1 MTDAYRRIAPVYDAV
16 TASFLRS
23 PRRALAET
31 CAGLG
36 ARRVLDVG
44 CGTGALAAMLRKQAG
59 FVVGL
64 DRSDAMLE
72 AGARGRRERTADGGG
87 GRRPNGVGRESR
99 RPLFV
104 LGDAANP
111 PFAPG
116 SFDALLYALILHE
129 TTADAGALL
138 EAGFDLAPLAL
149 VLEWRM
155 PERNLDV
162 ICAAWVHI
170 IERLAGREHYRQFRA
185 FMRAGGVRGLAHRV
199 GASILSERP
208 LAGNSL
214 VLAVLRRD

>member
-1 MTDAYRRIAPVYDAV
+1 MMDEYRRIAPVYDAA
-16 TASFLRS
+16 TAFFLRG

-44 CGTGALAAMLRKQAG
+44 CGTGALSAMLRKRTDFA
-59 FVVGL
+59 VGL
-64 DRSDAMLE
+64 ERSAAMLK
-72 AGARGRRERTADGGG
+72 AGASGRRKRAADHGG
-87 GRRPNGVGRESR
+87 GRHPGGAGREQF

-104 LGDAANP
+104 QGDAANP

-116 SFDALLYALILHE
+116 SFDALVYALILHE
-129 TTADAGALL
+129 TTADADALL
-138 EAGFDLAPLAL
+138 DAGFALAPLAL

-170 IERLAGREHYRQFRA
+170 IERLAGQKHYRQFRA
-185 FMRAGGVRGLAHRV
+185 FMRAGGVRGLARRV
-199 GASILSERP
+199 GASILEERT

>member
-1 MTDAYRRIAPVYDAV
+1 MDAYRHIAPVYDAV

-23 PRRALAET
+23 PRRALAEA
-31 CAGLG
+31 CARLG

-44 CGTGALAAMLRKQAG
+44 CGTGTLAAMLRERAD
-59 FVVGL
+59 FAVGL
-64 DRSDAMLE
+64 DRSAAMLA
-72 AGARGRRERTADGGG
+72 AGARGRRERAANDGGG
-87 GRRPNGVGRESR
+87 QRPGGSGQESR

-129 TTADAGALL
+129 TTADADALL
-138 EAGFDLAPLAL
+138 EAGFALAPLAL

-155 PERNLDV
+155 PERNIDAL
-162 ICAAWVHI
+162 CAAWVHI

-185 FMRAGGVRGLAHRV
+185 FMRAGGVRGLARRV
-199 GASILSERP
+199 GASILGERA

>member
-1 MTDAYRRIAPVYDAV
+1 MADAYRHIAPVYDAV
-16 TASFLRS
+16 TGSFLRG

-36 ARRVLDVG
+36 VRRVLDVG
-44 CGTGALAAMLRKQAG
+44 CGTGTLAAMLLEQTDFA
-59 FVVGL
+59 VGL
-64 DRSDAMLE
+64 DRSDAMLAE
-72 AGARGRRERTADGGG
+72 GELRRREWAANNGG
-87 GRRPNGVGRESR
+87 GRRPGSAGRESR

-111 PFAPG
+111 PFVPG

-129 TTADAGALL
+129 TTADADALL
-138 EAGFDLAPLAL
+138 EAGFALAPLAL

-155 PERNLDV
+155 PERNLDAL
-162 ICAAWVHI
+162 CAAWVHI

-185 FMRAGGVRGLAHRV
+185 FMRAGGVRGLARRV

>member
-1 MTDAYRRIAPVYDAV
+1 MMDAYRHIAPVYDAV
-16 TASFLRS
+16 TASFLRG

-36 ARRVLDVG
+36 TRRVLDMG
-44 CGTGALAAMLRKQAG
+44 CGTGTLATMLREQAD
-59 FVVGL
+59 FAVGL
-64 DRSDAMLE
+64 DRSAAMLK
-72 AGARGRRERTADGGG
+72 AGARGRRERAADDSG
-87 GRRPNGVGRESR
+87 GRRPDDAGREPR

-129 TTADAGALL
+129 TTADAAALL
-138 EAGFDLAPLAL
+138 EAGFALAPLAL
-149 VLEWRM
+149 ILEWRM
-155 PERNLDV
+155 PERNLDTL
-162 ICAAWVHI
+162 CTFWTHI

-185 FMRAGGVRGLAHRV
+185 FMRAGGVRGLARRV
-199 GASILSERP
+199 GASILSERA

-214 VLAVLRRD
+214 VLAVLRRG

>member
-1 MTDAYRRIAPVYDAV
+1 MTDAYRHIAPVYDAV
-16 TASFLRS
+16 TASFLRG

-36 ARRVLDVG
+36 ARRVLDMG
-44 CGTGALAAMLRKQAG
+44 CGTGTLAAMLREQTDFA
-59 FVVGL
+59 VGL
-64 DRSDAMLE
+64 DRSDAMLA
-72 AGARGRRERTADGGG
+72 AGVRGRRERAANDSGVQHPA
-87 GRRPNGVGRESR
+87 RPGQESR

-104 LGDAANP
+104 LGDAADP
-111 PFAPG
+111 PFVPG

-129 TTADAGALL
+129 TTADADALL
-138 EAGFDLAPLAL
+138 EAGFALAPLAL

-155 PERNLDV
+155 PERNLDAL
-162 ICAAWVHI
+162 CAAWVHI

-185 FMRAGGVRGLAHRV
+185 FMRAGGVRGLARRV